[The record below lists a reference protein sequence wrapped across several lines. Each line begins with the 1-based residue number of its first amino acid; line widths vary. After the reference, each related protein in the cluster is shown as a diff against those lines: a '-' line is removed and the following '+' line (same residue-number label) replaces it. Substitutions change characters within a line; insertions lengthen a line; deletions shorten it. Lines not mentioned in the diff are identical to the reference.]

1 MGCLRGFVHQ
11 CVVKKDALKIAFRT
25 KLMTNNDVESQ
36 ALNRKD
42 SFESNKN
49 IYMKKGNVLEQITT
63 LKITQAY
70 RANYYN
76 SERLLF
82 ELP

>member
-1 MGCLRGFVHQ
+1 
-11 CVVKKDALKIAFRT
+11 
-25 KLMTNNDVESQ
+25 MTNNDVECQ

-49 IYMKKGNVLEQITT
+49 IYMKKGNVFEQITT